1 MKKSTKIILGAYGAL
16 VGVWLAGSAYFLVNG
31 RDEELDEGLIPS
43 VEPLPREENAYY
55 LFPKLH
61 EFHQTNFNF
70 AVANDFV
77 NGWTNSPAVLA
88 EVSELVD
95 AHSNLFACARQ
106 IVRCRGYQI
115 PADENKMMA
124 VGPLVNHPTARLYL
138 MKAMCEAVRGD
149 RKAAQSTI
157 DELIEFGR
165 FVRRTG
171 LVVGVLVGDGYVG
184 MAIQHGGRSPIAAPE
199 DCAWRSHL
207 MEVLDAPKGPPLDLI
222 GAVEREIGV
231 IRQKAEEL
239 RTNDV
244 KMASY
249 MMWDGLDG
257 LGWLLRN
264 NRKNAGYEIL
274 FDRPISVDWAR
285 VDRSCVIGVL
295 SCCLG
300 YSRYAFKPNATL
312 NEMSRRSRKL
322 SDKFN
327 AGSYDRDYAQGS
339 GARSVRR
346 TVLTPFREN
355 WLADSVLWDIRSV
368 YRRHYKALFDWR
380 CGRLRMACENFRFAK
395 GRYPE
400 DLAELVPEFVDAIP
414 DDPYDGEP
422 IRYNSEHGYFWTPG
436 PDGTFEGKVDF
447 DEDGYPRWRNRNYH
461 FVQLLDTTKSNR
473 PPSYYQ
479 PRQHQRTKNAK

>member
-1 MKKSTKIILGAYGAL
+1 MKKSTRIILGAYGAF

-31 RDEELDEGLIPS
+31 RDEELGGGTIQS
-43 VEPLPREENAYY
+43 VEPLSREENAYY

-61 EFHQTNFNF
+61 EYHQTNYNF
-70 AVANDFV
+70 SVANDFV
-77 NGWTNSPAVLA
+77 NGWTNSPALLA

-184 MAIQHGGRSPIAAPE
+184 MAIQHGERSPIAAPE

-231 IRQKAEEL
+231 IRQNAEEL

-249 MMWDGLDG
+249 MMWDGLDA

-264 NRKNAGYEIL
+264 DLTKSGYEFS
-274 FDRPISVDWAR
+274 FDRPTSVDWAR

-339 GARSVRR
+339 DARSVRR

-400 DLAELVPEFVDAIP
+400 DLAELVPEFIDAIL

-422 IRYNSEHGYFWTPG
+422 IRYNAEHGYFWTPG
-436 PDGTFEGKVDF
+436 PDGTFDGKVDF
-447 DEDGYPRWRNRNYH
+447 DKDGYPRWKYRNYH

-473 PPSYYQ
+473 PLSYYQ
-479 PRQHQRTKNAK
+479 PRQHQRSKKVK

>member
-31 RDEELDEGLIPS
+31 RDEEFGGGTIQS

-61 EFHQTNFNF
+61 EYHQTNYNF
-70 AVANDFV
+70 SVANDFV
-77 NGWTNSPAVLA
+77 NGWTNSPALLA

-124 VGPLVNHPTARLYL
+124 VGPLVSHPTARLYL

-184 MAIQHGGRSPIAAPE
+184 MAIRHGGRSPIAAPE
-199 DCAWRSHL
+199 DCVWRRHL
-207 MEVLDAPKGPPLDLI
+207 MEGQDTPKGPPLDLI
-222 GAVEREIGV
+222 GAIEGELSAL
-231 IRQKAEEL
+231 RQNAEEL

-244 KMASY
+244 KMTSY
-249 MMWDGLDG
+249 LMRDGLDG

-274 FDRPISVDWAR
+274 FDRPTSVDWAR
-285 VDRSCVIGVL
+285 VDRASVIGVL
-295 SCCLG
+295 SCFFG
-300 YSRYAFKPNATL
+300 YSRYAFKLNATL
-312 NEMSRRSRKL
+312 NEMSRRSREL
-322 SDKFN
+322 SEKFN
-327 AGSYDRDYAQGS
+327 TGSYDRDYAQGS

-355 WLADSVLWDIRSV
+355 WLADSVLLDMRSV
-368 YRRHYKALFDWR
+368 YRQYYKTSFAWR
-380 CGRLRMACENFRFAK
+380 CGRLGMACENFRFAK

-400 DLAELVPEFVDAIP
+400 DLSELVPEFVDAIP

-436 PDGTFEGKVDF
+436 PDGTFSGKVDF

-473 PPSYYQ
+473 PPSRYQ
-479 PRQHQRTKNAK
+479 PHQHQRTKKVK